1 MSSAVGSRIDECRI
15 IELPKV
21 ASQKGNLT
29 FVEAN
34 RHVPFGIERVYY
46 LYDVPGGEDRGAH
59 AHRSIQQFII
69 AASGSFDVVVSDG
82 QSERRFSLRRSW
94 YGLYVPT
101 MLWRDLVEFSS
112 GSVCLVLASAHYD
125 EGDYIRDWA
134 EYLAAVGPDRG

>member
-1 MSSAVGSRIDECRI
+1 MTISVGSAIDQCRI
-15 IELPKV
+15 VELPKV
-21 ASQKGNLT
+21 SSTKGNLT

-34 RHVPFGIERVYY
+34 RHIPFGIERVYY

-59 AHRSIQQFII
+59 AHRSIEQFII
-69 AASGSFDVVVSDG
+69 AASGSFDVVVKDADV
-82 QSERRFSLRRSW
+82 ERRFSLRRSW

-125 EGDYIRDWA
+125 EDDYIRDWDQYRA
-134 EYLAAVGPDRG
+134 EVGRSR

>member
-1 MSSAVGSRIDECRI
+1 MSSAIGSRLDECRI

-21 ASQKGNLT
+21 ASPKGNLT

-34 RHVPFGIERVYY
+34 RHVPFAIERVYY

-59 AHRSIQQFII
+59 AHRFIEQFII

-82 QSERRFSLRRSW
+82 ENERRFSLRRSW

-112 GSVCLVLASAHYD
+112 ASVCLVLASAYYSED
-125 EGDYIRDWA
+125 DYIRDWD
-134 EYLAAVGPDRG
+134 EYRAAVGHQ